1 MIHLWKISRI
11 GIGLIAFVLIWSVA
25 VGFSSSQPG
34 RFFNKANNA
43 VWLEHAWVGDYK
55 SEAEIQALLDDLR
68 NYQFSTAFVHVG
80 PLKSDGSIDPE
91 TYKYSIHFVD
101 TVRKFDQDIQLQ
113 AWMGQLR
120 HRIDLDDPE
129 VRHNVVRK
137 SVIMTQMVGFDGI
150 HFDIEPAWD
159 NDPGFIR
166 LLKETREKLPEET
179 VISVALAKFI
189 PQSVLWLFGNI
200 YEFKNYS
207 TQVNYGNVQKYA
219 DQIAVMVYDTS
230 ISKKWLYK
238 WLVKEQV
245 IWITSFLD
253 EADVFIGI
261 PTYDYGDPRPWF
273 DHEIENVRTGLEGI
287 IKGLNNLRSN
297 PDRFAG
303 VAVYPYWEFDEE
315 NRKAYRELWLD

>member
-1 MIHLWKISRI
+1 MHLWKISKV
-11 GIGLIAFVLIWSVA
+11 GVGLIAFVLLWSIVI
-25 VGFSSSQPG
+25 GFSSGQQG
-34 RFFNKANNA
+34 QFFNKGNNA

-55 SEAEIQALLDDLR
+55 SEAEIQKLVNDLR
-68 NYQFSTAFVHVG
+68 EYQFSTAFVHVG

-101 TVRKFDQDIQLQ
+101 TVRKFDQDLQLQ

-120 HRIDLDDPE
+120 HRIDLDDPK
-129 VRHNVVRK
+129 VRHNVVTK
-137 SVIMTQMVGFDGI
+137 SIIMTQMVGFDGV
-150 HFDIEPAWD
+150 HLDIEPAWD

-166 LLKETREKLPEET
+166 LLKETREKLPEDAI
-179 VISVALAKFI
+179 ISVALAKFI
-189 PQSVLWLFGNI
+189 PQSALWLFGNL

-230 ISKKWLYK
+230 ISKEWLYK

-261 PTYDYGDPRPWF
+261 PTYDYGEPRPWF
-273 DHEIENVRTGLEGI
+273 NHEIENVRTGLEGV
-287 IKGLNNLRSN
+287 IKGLNNLKSN

-303 VAVYPYWEFDEE
+303 VAIYPYWEFDEE
-315 NRKAYRELWLD
+315 NREAYRELWLD